1 MSLAKRRLNFQWEWL
16 PQFPTKGLTEMF
28 MANRRSPYY
37 MADTVVC
44 LYYMADTGV
53 CPYYMADTRVCPYHS
68 PLTTRYS
75 PFAIR

>member
-1 MSLAKRRLNFQWEWL
+1 
-16 PQFPTKGLTEMF
+16 
-28 MANRRSPYY
+28 

-53 CPYYMADTRVCPYHS
+53 CLYYMADIRVCLYHS

-75 PFAIR
+75 LFAIR

>member
-1 MSLAKRRLNFQWEWL
+1 
-16 PQFPTKGLTEMF
+16 MF

>member
-1 MSLAKRRLNFQWEWL
+1 
-16 PQFPTKGLTEMF
+16 
-28 MANRRSPYY
+28 

-53 CPYYMADTRVCPYHS
+53 CPYYMAGTRVCPYHS

-75 PFAIR
+75 LFAIR

>member
-1 MSLAKRRLNFQWEWL
+1 
-16 PQFPTKGLTEMF
+16 
-28 MANRRSPYY
+28 

-53 CPYYMADTRVCPYHS
+53 CLYYMADIRVCPYHS

-75 PFAIR
+75 LFAIR